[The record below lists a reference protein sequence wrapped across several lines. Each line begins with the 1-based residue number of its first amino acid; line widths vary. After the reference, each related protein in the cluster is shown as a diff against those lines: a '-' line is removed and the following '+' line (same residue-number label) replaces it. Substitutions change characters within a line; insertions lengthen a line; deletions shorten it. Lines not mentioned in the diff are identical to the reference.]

1 MMGIVLVGCG
11 DPVHSY
17 FCHEV
22 LAATDGSG
30 FADGGFQDVSL
41 NDELFAEQGDD
52 GRDKRRDIIAHEVKS
67 LVESSGCNYVVTVDQ
82 RLFFANSEIKKRIQ
96 NGKDGSGNFPR
107 LLHLY
112 EAVAMALSAE
122 GIGRIAIIGSMPMM
136 TDKRIRKF
144 FSGRHGIQVVGAR
157 DMQEDLHVIHG
168 FYECARQCS
177 IGDGTAMK
185 ILVEGFVRSLAER
198 RGEFAPQA
206 VVILDPFLSGA
217 IGDPTE
223 LAGLPAYNACDICVD
238 ALVSLW
244 SK

>member
-1 MMGIVLVGCG
+1 MKRIVLVGCG
-11 DPVHSY
+11 GPVHSY
-17 FCHEV
+17 LCNEV
-22 LAATDGSG
+22 TIATDGSG
-30 FADGGFQDVSL
+30 FEGGGFQDVSL
-41 NDELFAEQGDD
+41 DNELFAEQGDD
-52 GRDKRRDIIAHEVKS
+52 ERDKRRDIIAHEVKS
-67 LVESSGCNYVVTVDQ
+67 LVESSDCNYVMTVDQ
-82 RLFFANSEIKKRIQ
+82 RLFFANNEIKKRIQ

-136 TDKRIRKF
+136 TDKRIRKL

-157 DMQEDLHVIHG
+157 DMQEDLFVIHG
-168 FYECARQCS
+168 FSECARQCS
-177 IGDGTAMK
+177 IGNGEAMK
-185 ILVEGFVRSLAER
+185 ILIESFVRSLAER
-198 RGEFAPQA
+198 RGKFAPQA

-238 ALVSLW
+238 ELVSLW